1 MTSKR
6 KKVLIV
12 DDETFILEL
21 IRDFLELKNID
32 SDMAKDPMTAL
43 KLLKKNQYEL
53 LLVDKN
59 LQDSQGESL
68 ILEMKKLK
76 TKMPIILLTGD
87 LSLSDEY
94 INKIGVNDVIF
105 KPFQV
110 EEFYEKISQYLVI

>member
-1 MTSKR
+1 M
-6 KKVLIV
+6 
-12 DDETFILEL
+12 
-21 IRDFLELKNID
+21 ELKNID
-32 SDMAKDPMTAL
+32 SDMAKDPKTAL
-43 KLLKKNQYEL
+43 ELLKKNQYEL

-68 ILEMKKLK
+68 ISEIKKLK

-87 LSLSDEY
+87 LSLDDDY
-94 INKIGVNDVIF
+94 IRKIGVNDVIF